1 MGLKVTS
8 YNLSTFSGDPFLRM
22 DFDYL
27 EITKELN
34 ISREVPRL
42 KKFITLLETG
52 HPITK
57 EDYYLDGKSDY
68 IHIVVRNIK
77 GGELHLSNP
86 IYINDDKG
94 EELNKHK
101 LVKGEIVIAISASC
115 GASFIYNGSND
126 DVQLTLS
133 HYLAKLKVNES
144 KINPTLLVY
153 YLNSGI
159 MQKYFRSTE
168 TGKTQKNLS
177 KYYIRELPMLIPE
190 DVKEQLRIANK
201 IAPLDIEIK
210 QLKTQIKPDAEII
223 NEIFTKRFGWDTA
236 KFIELKSIHL
246 IIGTFSAFSNNIDNR
261 FSFKFHNKA
270 GEYVSNILKSQT
282 SKRIKDFLAEDITLG
297 KSISPTDY
305 YENGEQFYVSMA
317 DIKNWCFET
326 EEAKTVLQSYFD
338 ANQNKRIALND
349 IIMARSG
356 EGTIGKV
363 AIIDN
368 EENEAV
374 YADFTMRIRFKDY
387 NPTFAYYYFRTDFF
401 QYLIYT
407 NKKGLGNNTN
417 IFPSQVRELPVPDI
431 SLNEQNRIVNEIK
444 SETDKQR
451 VFDKK
456 IAEKKR
462 QIDLLVQNAIY
473 KFYKPS

>member
-1 MGLKVTS
+1 MGIKVTS
-8 YNLSTFSGDPFLRM
+8 YNLSTLSGDPFLRM

-27 EITKELN
+27 QITKELN
-34 ISREVPRL
+34 VSREVPRL
-42 KKFITLLETG
+42 KKFITQLETG

-57 EDYYLDGKSDY
+57 EDYYLDGKTDY

-77 GGELHLSNP
+77 DGELQLSNP
-86 IYINDDKG
+86 IYLKDDKG
-94 EELNKHK
+94 EQLNKYK
-101 LVKGEIVIAISASC
+101 LLRGEIVIAISASC
-115 GASFIYNGSND
+115 GASFIYNNTSG

-133 HYLAKLKVNES
+133 HYLAKLNVDEK

-159 MQKYFRSTE
+159 MQKYFRSAE

-177 KYYIRELPMLIPE
+177 KNYIRELPILISE
-190 DVKEQLRIANK
+190 DINEQLRIVNK
-201 IAPLDIEIK
+201 IAPLDLEIK
-210 QLKTQIKPDAEII
+210 KLKTQIRPDVEII
-223 NEIFTKRFGWDTA
+223 NEIFTKRFGWDTD
-236 KFIELKSIHL
+236 KFNELKDVHL
-246 IIGTFSAFSNNIDNR
+246 MNGTFSAFSKNIDNR

-270 GEYVSNILKSQT
+270 GEYVSKILKSQT

-305 YENGEQFYVSMA
+305 DENGEQYYVSMA

-338 ANQNKRIALND
+338 ANANKRIVLND

-368 EENEAV
+368 DDNEAV
-374 YADFTMRIRFKDY
+374 YADFTMRIRFEDY

-401 QYLIYT
+401 QYLVYT
-407 NKKGLGNNTN
+407 HKKGLGNNTN
-417 IFPSQVRELPVPDI
+417 IFPSQVRELPIPEI
-431 SLNEQNRIVNEIK
+431 TLAEQEKIVNAIRT
-444 SETDKQR
+444 ETDKQR
-451 VFDKK
+451 EFDEK
-456 IAEKKR
+456 IREKKDEINR
-462 QIDLLVQNAIY
+462 IITDAIE
-473 KFYKPS
+473 

>member
-8 YNLSTFSGDPFLRM
+8 YNLSTLSGDPFLRM

-27 EITKELN
+27 ETTKELN

-57 EDYYLDGKSDY
+57 EDYYLDGKTEY

-77 GGELHLSNP
+77 DGKLHLSNP

-94 EELNKHK
+94 EELNKYK
-101 LVKGEIVIAISASC
+101 LLKGEIVIAISANC
-115 GASFIYNGSND
+115 GASFIYENSND

-133 HYLAKLKVNES
+133 HYLAKLNVDEK

-159 MQKYFRSTE
+159 MQKYFRSAE

-177 KYYIRELPMLIPE
+177 KNYIRELPILIPE
-190 DVKEQLRIANK
+190 DVKEQLRIVNK
-201 IAPLDIEIK
+201 IAPLDAEIK
-210 QLKTQIKPDAEII
+210 KLKSQIKPDTEII
-223 NEIFTKRFGWDTA
+223 NEIFTANFGWDTA
-236 KFIELKSIHL
+236 KFNEVKNTHL
-246 IIGTFSAFSNNIDNR
+246 MNGTFSAFSNNMDNR

-270 GEYVSNILKSQT
+270 GEYVSKILKSQT
-282 SKRIKDFLAEDITLG
+282 SKRIKDFLDEDITLG
-297 KSISPTDY
+297 KSISPSDY
-305 YENGEQFYVSMA
+305 DENGEQYYVSMA

-326 EEAKTVLQSYFD
+326 EEAKTVSQSYFD
-338 ANQNKRIALND
+338 ANPNKRIALND

-363 AIIDN
+363 ALIDN
-368 EENEAV
+368 EETEAV

-401 QYLIYT
+401 QYLVYT
-407 NKKGLGNNTN
+407 HKKGLGNNTN
-417 IFPSQVRELPVPDI
+417 IFPSQVRELPIPDI
-431 SLNEQNRIVNEIK
+431 SMTEQEEDCKCN
-444 SETDKQR
+444 
-451 VFDKK
+451 
-456 IAEKKR
+456 
-462 QIDLLVQNAIY
+462 
-473 KFYKPS
+473 

>member
-8 YNLSTFSGDPFLRM
+8 NNISTLASDPFLRM

-57 EDYYLDGKSDY
+57 EDYYLDGKTDY

-77 GGELHLSNP
+77 GGELLLSNP
-86 IYINDDKG
+86 IFINDDKG
-94 EELNKHK
+94 EELNKYK
-101 LVKGEIVIAISASC
+101 LLKGEIVIAISASC
-115 GASFIYNGSND
+115 GASFIYDGSNN

-133 HYLAKLKVNES
+133 HYLAKLNVNEK
-144 KINPTLLVY
+144 KINSTLLVY
-153 YLNSGI
+153 YLNSDI

-177 KYYIRELPMLIPE
+177 KNYIRELPILIPE
-190 DVKEQLRIANK
+190 DVKEQLKIVNK
-201 IAPLDIEIK
+201 IAPLDVEIK
-210 QLKTQIKPDAEII
+210 KLKTQIKPDAEII
-223 NEIFTKRFGWDTA
+223 NEIFTKRFGWDIA
-236 KFIELKSIHL
+236 KFNELKNIHL
-246 IIGTFSAFSNNIDNR
+246 LNGSFSAFSNNIDNR

-270 GEYVSNILKSQT
+270 GVYVSNILKSQT

-305 YENGEQFYVSMA
+305 DENGEQYYVSMA

-326 EEAKTVLQSYFD
+326 EEAKTILQSYFD
-338 ANQNKRIALND
+338 ANPNKRIALND

-363 AIIDN
+363 AIIEK
-368 EENEAV
+368 EEYEAV
-374 YADFTMRIRFKDY
+374 YADFTMRIRFKGY
-387 NPTFAYYYFRTDFF
+387 NSTFAYYYFRTDFF

-417 IFPSQVRELPVPDI
+417 IFPSQLRELPIPEI
-431 SLNEQNRIVNEIK
+431 SLTDQEKIVNEIK
-444 SETDKQR
+444 AETDKQR
-451 VFDKK
+451 VFDKL
-456 IAEKKR
+456 IVEKKQ
-462 QIDLLVQNAIY
+462 QIDKLIQNAINE
-473 KFYKPS
+473 FYNPS